1 MFLERKSDVY
11 SYHVLDAFSVLHM
24 YTAGCV
30 KLIHLMKAKL
40 RHDQNQAVLLT
51 LLNWYLCLS
60 QNPFEVT
67 QGCIIIVNSSE
78 P

>member
-11 SYHVLDAFSVLHM
+11 SYHVLDTYSVFQT

-30 KLIHLMKAKL
+30 KLIHLMKAKF

-51 LLNWYLCLS
+51 LLNWYMCLS
-60 QNPFEVT
+60 RNPFEVA
-67 QGCIIIVNSSE
+67 QRCLIIVDSSGA
-78 P
+78 